1 MLETVLDSVLHE
13 NNIPKTVEYIK
24 QTISKLLQNKID
36 ISQLVITKAI
46 SKGTEE
52 EDN

>member
-1 MLETVLDSVLHE
+1 MLCQND
-13 NNIPKTVEYIK
+13 IPKAVEYIK
-24 QTISKLLQNKID
+24 LTISKLLQNKID

-52 EDN
+52 